1 LCILREMKHKYLERT
16 FLNPAPSDLTSFIL
30 AQVESTRNGEYKFG
44 NNLLTIGDCKRSIQL
59 EFFLGTPK
67 ARRESLKKINLLIA
81 TLVRFGHT
89 LMTESQAIEKFEKAP
104 KKVAKKSTRK
114 RKTNAR

>member
-1 LCILREMKHKYLERT
+1 MKHKYLKRT
-16 FLNPAPSDLTSFIL
+16 FLNPASTGFTSFIL
-30 AQVESTRNGEYKFG
+30 AEVESSRNGEYKFG
-44 NNLLTIGDCKRSIQL
+44 NNLLTIADCKRIIQL

-89 LMTESQAIEKFEKAP
+89 LMTESQAIEKFENS
-104 KKVAKKSTRK
+104 KKSATKPSKK
-114 RKTNAR
+114 RKKD